1 MKIDLHDAIETVEE
15 LLAGL
20 RELDGTGVDEAP
32 TRAAHRQRTNF
43 SRTLLYLS
51 HLGDR
56 ASVQV
61 MAAYHM
67 FKPHDL
73 ATSRDQPPAE

>member
-1 MKIDLHDAIETVEE
+1 VKIDLHDAIETVEE

-20 RELDGTGVDEAP
+20 RDLDGTEADEAP
-32 TRAAHRQRTNF
+32 TRAAHRQRTNIT
-43 SRTLLYLS
+43 RTLLYLS

-61 MAAYHM
+61 MDAYHA
-67 FKPHDL
+67 FKPRDL
-73 ATSRDQPPAE
+73 TKSRDEPPEE

>member
-1 MKIDLHDAIETVEE
+1 MKIDLHHAIETVEE

-20 RELDGTGVDEAP
+20 RELDGTEVDDAS
-32 TRAAHRQRTNF
+32 TRAAHRQRTNIT
-43 SRTLLYLS
+43 RTLLYLS

-61 MAAYHM
+61 MDAYHG
-67 FKPHDL
+67 FKPRDL
-73 ATSRDQPPAE
+73 AKSRDEPPEE

>member
-1 MKIDLHDAIETVEE
+1 MKIDLHDAVATVEE

-20 RELDGTGVDEAP
+20 RELDGTEIEEAP
-32 TRAAHRQRTNF
+32 TRAARRQHTGITRK
-43 SRTLLYLS
+43 LLYLS

-61 MAAYHM
+61 MGAYHD
-67 FKPHDL
+67 FKI
-73 ATSRDQPPAE
+73 RGNPPEE

>member
-1 MKIDLHDAIETVEE
+1 MRIDLQAAVDTAEE

-20 RELDGTGVDEAP
+20 RELNGFEPDETP
-32 TRAAHRQRTNF
+32 TRAGRRDRAHVTR
-43 SRTLLYLS
+43 SLLYLS

-61 MAAYHM
+61 MDTYHV
-67 FKPHDL
+67 FKI
-73 ATSRDQPPAE
+73 RDEPPADSPAG

>member
-1 MKIDLHDAIETVEE
+1 MKIDLHDAVATVEE

-20 RELDGTGVDEAP
+20 RELDGTEIDEAP
-32 TRAAHRQRTNF
+32 TRAAQRQRTNLTR
-43 SRTLLYLS
+43 SLLYLS

-61 MAAYHM
+61 MDSYHA
-67 FKPHDL
+67 FKTRDL
-73 ATSRDQPPAE
+73 AKIRDEPSEE